1 MLLRKFIHPYEYI
14 DNWKRFDETSLHDKE
29 ASYSSLNMEDVRDVD
44 YRHAKIVLKYFNNK
58 ILGDYHDLY
67 VQSDTLL
74 ESVFEN
80 FRNKCIEIYELD
92 PDLHL
97 D

>member
-1 MLLRKFIHPYEYI
+1 
-14 DNWKRFDETSLHDKE
+14 
-29 ASYSSLNMEDVRDVD
+29 MEDVRDVD
-44 YRHAKIVLKYFNNK
+44 YRHAKIVLKYCNNK

>member
-1 MLLRKFIHPYEYI
+1 
-14 DNWKRFDETSLHDKE
+14 
-29 ASYSSLNMEDVRDVD
+29 MEDVRDVD

-58 ILGDYHDLY
+58 ILSDYHDLY

>member
-1 MLLRKFIHPYEYI
+1 
-14 DNWKRFDETSLHDKE
+14 
-29 ASYSSLNMEDVRDVD
+29 MEDVRADD

-74 ESVFEN
+74 GDVFEN
-80 FRNKCIEIYELD
+80 VRNICIEIHELD
-92 PDLHL
+92 PDLQL

>member
-1 MLLRKFIHPYEYI
+1 MP
-14 DNWKRFDETSLHDKE
+14 DKG
-29 ASYSSLNMEDVRDVD
+29 ASYSSLNMEDVRADD

-74 ESVFEN
+74 GDVFEN
-80 FRNKCIEIYELD
+80 VRNICIEIHELD
-92 PDLHL
+92 PDLQL